1 MGGKACPFFLAG
13 LWGRETE
20 RGRSR
25 TRFSHLGY
33 GSIVITLLPIQIKIL
48 KKGHI
53 SYLMREMERRRLGGS
68 QFNCRKLYQKKIIT
82 MEGSG
87 RGRLESGSLHTA
99 LQVVDCTIPQASALR
114 LQWKCCVF
122 QSCAL
127 WWPLSD
133 LAFQSLSW
141 LLCVAWKCPETPL
154 CFMEAHG
161 WWPIG
166 QASSPN
172 RMHVPSLQR
181 QKQKPVGGM
190 CRPQGDVLG
199 WLEQKEGH
207 LSIKALR
214 GLLEPR
220 EGIPN
225 PLPTDSQELPT
236 E

>member
-1 MGGKACPFFLAG
+1 
-13 LWGRETE
+13 
-20 RGRSR
+20 
-25 TRFSHLGY
+25 
-33 GSIVITLLPIQIKIL
+33 
-48 KKGHI
+48 
-53 SYLMREMERRRLGGS
+53 
-68 QFNCRKLYQKKIIT
+68 
-82 MEGSG
+82 
-87 RGRLESGSLHTA
+87 
-99 LQVVDCTIPQASALR
+99 
-114 LQWKCCVF
+114 
-122 QSCAL
+122 
-127 WWPLSD
+127 
-133 LAFQSLSW
+133 
-141 LLCVAWKCPETPL
+141 
-154 CFMEAHG
+154 MEAHG

-190 CRPQGDVLG
+190 CRSQGDVLG